1 MKLKKELYIAVRQT
15 QLTVQKKEHYLEI
28 PQIVNRLAEQIATH
42 TYQPGPYT
50 CFAISDPTPREILA
64 PSYPDRIVHRWLV
77 NKMEPYIDKRFLD
90 CSYANRTG
98 KGHHR
103 AVKQLQCYLQNPAN
117 KYYLKMDIES
127 FFNTIDHA
135 VLLQLVKRWL
145 EKMPC
150 ASPPL
155 PRPSGRG
162 TQKDTSLNKEKA
174 LLLKEARLLS
184 QGLQAP
190 LSADEK
196 VEQSDIP
203 TQNEVKWREL
213 SIEKLYLLN
222 VCQTIITHNPTK
234 NVIYTGAQEKL
245 KIIPRQKSYFHNAPG
260 KGLPLGNLSSQ
271 FFANIYLH
279 ELDWFVKHKL
289 PSPNGEGQGVRY
301 YLRYVDDIVL
311 LAENTEQLTC
321 WRDALKNFLKNELK
335 LNAHPKK
342 TILQPACYGIDFLGY
357 IVRKDYLLVRRRVVK
372 NFKRKL
378 YFFNRLLNSEKY
390 IYYSCIG
397 SSKLEK
403 MYRKRKLKIPV
414 QPSPEL
420 LKNILCCINSYYGIS
435 RFANTYKL
443 RRDIYLNHFKGLQ
456 KYFYATNHFEKIGLL
471 SKYKNLQQATV
482 LL

>member
-1 MKLKKELYIAVRQT
+1 MNHQVLTKELFIAVRQT
-15 QLTVQKKEHYLEI
+15 RHTVQKEQHYLEI
-28 PQIVNRLAEQIATH
+28 PQIVNRLAEQIRTH
-42 TYQPGPYT
+42 TYKPCRYT

-127 FFNTIDHA
+127 FFNTIAHA

-155 PRPSGRG
+155 PRYPLPRPSGRG
-162 TQKDTSLNKEKA
+162 TEKIASLNGALAPVSSAEKEILFSVA
-174 LLLKEARLLS
+174 
-184 QGLQAP
+184 
-190 LSADEK
+190 
-196 VEQSDIP
+196 
-203 TQNEVKWREL
+203 
-213 SIEKLYLLN
+213 
-222 VCQTIITHNPTK
+222 QTIITHNPTK
-234 NVIYTGAQEKL
+234 NVIYTGNKEKL

>member
-117 KYYLKMDIES
+117 KHYLKMDIES
-127 FFNTIDHA
+127 FFNTIAHA
-135 VLLQLVKRWL
+135 VLLQLVKRWI

-155 PRPSGRG
+155 PRYPLPRPSGRG
-162 TQKDTSLNKEKA
+162 TEKSTSLNGA
-174 LLLKEARLLS
+174 L
-184 QGLQAP
+184 AP

-196 VEQSDIP
+196 QILFSVA
-203 TQNEVKWREL
+203 
-213 SIEKLYLLN
+213 
-222 VCQTIITHNPTK
+222 QTIITHNPTK
-234 NVIYTGAQEKL
+234 NVIYTGNKEKL

-357 IVRKDYLLVRRRVVK
+357 IVKRGYILVRRRVVK

-420 LKNILCCINSYYGIS
+420 LKNILCCINSYYGIL

>member
-117 KYYLKMDIES
+117 KHYLKMDIES
-127 FFNTIDHA
+127 FFNSIDHA

-155 PRPSGRG
+155 PRYPLPRPSGRG
-162 TQKDTSLNKEKA
+162 TEKSTSLNGA
-174 LLLKEARLLS
+174 L
-184 QGLQAP
+184 AP

-196 VEQSDIP
+196 QILFSVA
-203 TQNEVKWREL
+203 
-213 SIEKLYLLN
+213 
-222 VCQTIITHNPTK
+222 QTIITHNPTK
-234 NVIYTGAQEKL
+234 NVIYTGNKEKL

-271 FFANIYLH
+271 FFPIFICTS
-279 ELDWFVKHKL
+279 W
-289 PSPNGEGQGVRY
+289 
-301 YLRYVDDIVL
+301 
-311 LAENTEQLTC
+311 
-321 WRDALKNFLKNELK
+321 
-335 LNAHPKK
+335 
-342 TILQPACYGIDFLGY
+342 
-357 IVRKDYLLVRRRVVK
+357 
-372 NFKRKL
+372 
-378 YFFNRLLNSEKY
+378 
-390 IYYSCIG
+390 
-397 SSKLEK
+397 
-403 MYRKRKLKIPV
+403 
-414 QPSPEL
+414 
-420 LKNILCCINSYYGIS
+420 
-435 RFANTYKL
+435 
-443 RRDIYLNHFKGLQ
+443 
-456 KYFYATNHFEKIGLL
+456 IGL
-471 SKYKNLQQATV
+471 
-482 LL
+482 